1 MDSSP
6 KNISPTRIRWL
17 ILALLLG
24 ISIVTYIDRVNI
36 SVTARHMIPSL
47 GLTKVQMGQVFSA
60 FVLGY
65 ALCQIPGG
73 WLGDRW
79 GARRILTLAVI
90 WWSIFTALTALAP
103 ALPIVNMIGILGS
116 LILVRFLIG
125 VGEAAALPNFN
136 RVVASWFGPH
146 ERGLGI
152 GIAISGI
159 GIGSAL
165 TPPLTAWVMVNFG
178 WQTVFTFPGF

>member
-1 MDSSP
+1 
-6 KNISPTRIRWL
+6 
-17 ILALLLG
+17 
-24 ISIVTYIDRVNI
+24 
-36 SVTARHMIPSL
+36 
-47 GLTKVQMGQVFSA
+47 MGQVFSA

-73 WLGDRW
+73 WLSDRW

-165 TPPLTAWVMVNFG
+165 TPPYGLDHGEFWMADSFLPFRGSRPVYGRTL
-178 WQTVFTFPGF
+178 VFFRH

>member
-103 ALPIVNMIGILGS
+103 TLPIVNMIGILGS

-136 RVVASWFGPH
+136 RVVANWFGPH

-152 GIAISGI
+152 GVAINLI
-159 GIGSAL
+159 PPAQTAL
-165 TPPLTAWVMVNFG
+165 DGLNISLLHSPHGYALNL
-178 WQTVFTFPGF
+178 